1 MNHVVILKDSHYEE
15 IPFLKKIEY
24 KGQLLEKS
32 EQGFAYAGE
41 TINAYELNEVENE
54 QFLVMS
60 EQSLY
65 IKRKPVVT
73 VANKLADITIS
84 DFDVQIYF
92 EKDTYHF
99 SGDMYHVYHN
109 GNLAKEEGTF
119 TNGDI
124 FQIKNIRFTLF
135 DDYIEVQGNRN
146 TIETILPIVENVQKR
161 FDTFPNYNRSPRIIK
176 KVNEEDIKIA
186 KPPQKAELNTK
197 GVLATFVP
205 TLLMAVATVGV
216 GFFMGRGIML
226 ITMVLSSVVT
236 LVTNVSKF
244 FSDKKE
250 TKEKNIKREEVYS
263 KYLLSLR
270 KRTFHQYNDAKEA
283 LHYHNPS
290 VNEISTMINEYSSR
304 LYERNANDEDFL
316 TICIG
321 RSSEQAPFSILLD
334 RSEIEME
341 EDELLNEAQSICDE
355 YSNMRDKPVV
365 IDLKQAHLGLIGDK
379 RNIHEQL
386 KVYFSQL
393 TFLQSYHDLE
403 IIYLYSEE
411 NRETFNYL
419 KWYPHFKVKAINTLG
434 CIYNE
439 RMRDQVLGSV
449 YQMLKDRKLKE
460 EENKKETRFLPHLL
474 FVIDEPSL
482 VLNHSIM
489 EMLQLE
495 MNTLGYSIIYTTSQ
509 KSKLPENIKTV
520 VSIENRD
527 QGILVMENQELMNKK
542 FRLDH
547 TKNVDLEK
555 EARILAAIEHQEK
568 ISSQIP
574 ESIGFFELFKVES
587 PEQFRVKE
595 KWNQNAAFKSLAVPL
610 GVRAV
615 DDIVMLDLHEKA
627 HGPHGLVAGTTGSGK
642 SEIVQ
647 SYILSLALHFHPHE
661 VGFLLIDYKG
671 GGMANLF
678 KDLPHQLGT
687 ITNLDGSESM
697 RALVS
702 IQSELKRRQRIF
714 GDHDVNNINAYHK
727 LFKSG
732 KAEEPLPHLFII
744 SDEFAELKKEQPE
757 FMKELVS
764 TARIGRS
771 LGVHLILATQKPTGV
786 VDDQIWTNSKFKLC
800 LKVQNESD
808 SKEMLKT
815 PDAANI
821 TQPGRSYLQVGNNEI
836 YELFQSAYSGAAF
849 VSGGEEKSFVDNRI
863 YLLNELGQ
871 GQLIN
876 EDLSEQDEKIEVKK
890 SELDVTI
897 DYISKEYESLH
908 AVEVK
913 KPWLPSLKQKL
924 VNPAI
929 GKVCDVCTYPDLD
942 LNLHVGMMDI
952 PEEQRQSEYIID
964 LEKEGNI
971 TFVSASGFGKSIA
984 LANMLLNL
992 AMQNSVDNL
1001 NYYILDFGNS
1011 ALINYRELPHTADYI
1026 TMDDEERLNKFMKLI
1041 EDEIKKRKK
1050 LLSEKAAQ
1058 NFNVYNQLSDQK
1070 LQAIVVAVD
1079 NFDVVKEISDD
1090 MKNFFVKL
1098 TREGMS
1104 LGIYLAM
1111 SVSRFGSIHYTMT
1124 NYMKV
1129 RVVGYLF
1136 DKSEYSPI
1144 IGSIKDVL
1152 PEIKGRAYIK
1162 SDGIHMIQQ
1171 YIPFDFSDD
1180 VDLLNKSRSLVKEIA
1195 ESNSGSKAQGIAVL
1209 PEKLVYSDLNSYQKH
1224 KRDIYLGLC
1233 CQDVIMEGIETTQNP
1248 FLILGS
1254 KGSGKTN
1261 AIKVIL
1267 NQAKENGKVTLFDSN
1282 KMELFAY
1289 GKHENVTYLE
1299 QSSEFK
1305 SHEEQ
1310 LRNTIEKR
1318 MEVLREAT
1326 KRGENRIDVLNGFE
1340 NLYIIVHEL
1349 DDYIKFV
1356 SPSPDFVSLIRDA
1369 VEVHIHFIVAS
1380 ESTKFKGIDKMITY
1394 FKEVNNGLGLVN
1406 MGEVSTGMRL
1416 SFRDKLP
1423 EFKKAMYFSDGS
1435 HKPITML
1442 WDEKSES

>member
-1 MNHVVILKDSHYEE
+1 MNYIVLLKDSHYEE
-15 IPFLKKIEY
+15 TPFLKKAEY
-24 KGQLLEKS
+24 KGKIVEKN
-32 EQGFAYAGE
+32 EEGFLYNE
-41 TINAYELNEVENE
+41 EKVNAYEIYNKENSPFFIME
-54 QFLVMS
+54 DTCI
-60 EQSLY
+60 Y
-65 IKRKPVVT
+65 IKRKPLVT
-73 VANKLADITIS
+73 IASKLSDIIITNFNIQ
-84 DFDVQIYF
+84 VYF
-92 EKDTYHF
+92 EKNTYYF
-99 SGDMYHVYHN
+99 YGDLKQIYHN
-109 GNLAKEEGTF
+109 GLLAKETGRF
-119 TNGDI
+119 NNGDI
-124 FQIKNIRFTLF
+124 FQIKNIRFVIF
-135 DDYIEVQGNRN
+135 EDHMEVYGNSDAI
-146 TIETILPIVENVQKR
+146 TTSLPIIKSARKR

-176 KVNEEDIKIA
+176 KVNDQDIKIA
-186 KPPQKAELNTK
+186 KPPQKSVLNTK
-197 GVLATFVP
+197 GIIATFVP
-205 TLLMAVATVGV
+205 TALMAAATLGV

-226 ITMVLSSVVT
+226 VTMVLSSVVT
-236 LVTNVSKF
+236 MITNINKF

-250 TKEKNIKREEVYS
+250 AKEKNIKREEVYTN
-263 KYLLSLR
+263 YLLSTR
-270 KRTFHQYNDAKEA
+270 KRIYHQYTDAKEA
-283 LHYHNPS
+283 LYYHNPS
-290 VNEISTMINEYSSR
+290 VNEISTMINEYNSR

-321 RSSEQAPFSILLD
+321 RTKEKAPFSILLD
-334 RSEIEME
+334 RMEIEME
-341 EDELLNEAQSICDE
+341 EDELLNEAQLICDE
-355 YSNMRDKPVV
+355 YENIEDKPVV
-365 IDLKQAHLGLIGDK
+365 IDLKEAHLGIIGDK

-411 NRETFNYL
+411 SRETFQYL

-449 YQMLKDRKLKE
+449 YQILKDRKLKE

-520 VSIENRD
+520 VSIENRE
-527 QGILVMENQELMNKK
+527 QGILVMENQELKNKR
-542 FRLDH
+542 FQLDH
-547 TKNVDLEK
+547 TQYVDLEK
-555 EARILAAIEHQEK
+555 NARILAAIKHQEK

-574 ESIGFFELFKVES
+574 ESIGFFELFNVET
-587 PEQFRVKE
+587 PEQFKVKE
-595 KWNQNAAFKSLAVPL
+595 RWNQNAAYKSLAVPL

-678 KDLPHQLGT
+678 KDLPHLLGT

-714 GDHDVNNINAYHK
+714 GEHDVNNINAYHK
-727 LFKSG
+727 LFKSQ
-732 KAEEPLPHLFII
+732 KAKEPLPHLFII

-800 LKVQNESD
+800 LKVQNEAD

-836 YELFQSAYSGAAF
+836 YELFQSAYSGAP
-849 VSGGEEKSFVDNRI
+849 VVHQGEEQVFVDNRI

-897 DYISKEYESLH
+897 EYIHKEYTSLY
-908 AVEVK
+908 AQEVK

-929 GKVCDVCTYPDLD
+929 GEIHDVSTHKDLN
-942 LNLHVGMMDI
+942 LNLHVGVMDI
-952 PEEQRQSEYIID
+952 PEQQLQSEYIID

-984 LANMLLNL
+984 LANLLLNL
-992 AMQNSVDNL
+992 AVQNSVDNL
-1001 NYYILDFGNS
+1001 NYYILDFGNN

-1026 TMDDEERLNKFMKLI
+1026 MMDDEERLNKFIKLI
-1041 EDEIKKRKK
+1041 EEEIKKRKK
-1050 LLSEKAAQ
+1050 LLSGKAAQ
-1058 NFNVYNQLSDQK
+1058 NFSVYNQLSDQK
-1070 LQAIVVAVD
+1070 LQAIIVAVD
-1079 NFDVVKEISDD
+1079 NFDVVKEINDD
-1090 MKNFFVKL
+1090 IKNFFLKL
-1098 TREGMS
+1098 TREGIG
-1104 LGIYLAM
+1104 LGIYLALG
-1111 SVSRFGSIHYTMT
+1111 VSRFGSIHYTMT
-1124 NYMKV
+1124 NYMKI

-1144 IGSIKDVL
+1144 IGSVKAVL
-1152 PEIKGRAYIK
+1152 PEIKGRAYVK
-1162 SDGIHMIQQ
+1162 SDGTHVIQQ
-1171 YIPFDFSDD
+1171 YIPFDFSDE
-1180 VDLLNKSRSLVKEIA
+1180 VDLLNKSRDLVKTIVEKYNGNKA
-1195 ESNSGSKAQGIAVL
+1195 EGIAVL
-1209 PEKLVYSDLNSYQKH
+1209 PNKLTYCDLDKYKKY

-1233 CQDVIMEGIETTQNP
+1233 CQDVIMEGIDSTQNP
-1248 FLILGS
+1248 FMILGS

-1261 AIKVIL
+1261 ALKIIL
-1267 NQAKENGKVTLFDSN
+1267 NQAIEKGKITLFDSN

-1289 GKHENVTYLE
+1289 GKHKNVTYLE
-1299 QSSEFK
+1299 QNSNFK
-1305 SHEEQ
+1305 EHEDY
-1310 LRNTIEKR
+1310 LKTTIEHR
-1318 MEVLREAT
+1318 MESLREAT
-1326 KRGENRIDVLNGFE
+1326 KRGENRMEVLQGFE
-1340 NLYIIVHEL
+1340 SIYVIVHEL
-1349 DDYIKFV
+1349 EQYAKFV
-1356 SPSPDFVSLIRDA
+1356 SLSPDFVGVIRDA
-1369 VEVHIHFIVAS
+1369 VEVGIQFIVAS
-1380 ESTKFKGIDKMITY
+1380 ESTKFKGIDKLITY
-1394 FKEVNNGLGLVN
+1394 FKEANNGIGLVN
-1406 MGEVSTGMRL
+1406 MGENSTGMRL
-1416 SFRDKLP
+1416 NFRDKIP
-1423 EFKKAMYFSDGS
+1423 EFKKAMYFDDGAY
-1435 HKPITML
+1435 KPITML
-1442 WDEKSES
+1442 HEEG